1 MSVEFRQRSAAEYL
15 NMLWRHKLVIL
26 LPALAIGIAVSYVVA
41 KLPSVYE
48 SKSSLAINPPAISNR
63 AVQSL
68 TDDDVT
74 QRLNAITQEVMSRT
88 SLEPLITRF
97 NLFERERAG
106 GTPMELLIEQMRRN
120 TTTET
125 VKTDGDKGD
134 GGIITVAYKDRDPN
148 KARDVTAELASK
160 YIKKQQETL
169 IANSGAT
176 REFFD
181 KQLGEVKSKLDEIDR
196 QRLNYMLQNSDKL
209 PSGATGLIAQ
219 LESVGNDIKLAR
231 DKENSINAEI
241 GRTRDQIAY
250 NTREQNN
257 LRQFAEKEEQQNRL
271 LLADVNRNPIYV
283 ERKKRKSELDAQLA
297 NLKTQYREAHPDV
310 VAKKSEVEQVAKELL
325 ELEQQAR
332 SSADEA
338 QKTAQGGAEL
348 RIKNLDNDRQRLEA
362 EIVRQQKIIE
372 ETRIY
377 AEKRQAEI
385 AGIQARLSSI
395 PTAEVQLGSFDRDYA
410 TAKQNYDELLKKKND
425 AELQYERDQ
434 NLQGATIE
442 IVDPA
447 RTPQAPTNASK
458 RYSFMFLGFGA
469 GLGLG
474 LLFAI
479 LLEFKRFSTI
489 NTVEDAK
496 HYTNL
501 PVLAAVPELTT
512 DSEQSWQRTLGVFKT
527 VGGLAAT
534 VLSVP
539 LLIIALQMTN
549 IFERL
554 VS

>member
-1 MSVEFRQRSAAEYL
+1 MSVEFRQRSVSEYL

-97 NLFERERAG
+97 NLFERERAT
-106 GTPMELLIEQMRRN
+106 GTPMELLIEQMRRS

-125 VKTDGDKGD
+125 VKADNDKG
-134 GGIITVAYKDRDPN
+134 GVITVAYKDRDPN

-181 KQLGEVKSKLDEIDR
+181 KQLGEVKGKLDEIDR
-196 QRLNYMLQNSDKL
+196 QRLNYMLSNADKL

-219 LESVGNDIKLAR
+219 LESVGSDIKLAR
-231 DKENSINAEI
+231 DKENSINSEI
-241 GRTRDQIAY
+241 GRTRDQIAF
-250 NTREQNN
+250 NVREQNN
-257 LRQFAEKEEQQNRL
+257 LRQFADKEEQQNRL
-271 LLADVNRNPIYV
+271 LLANVNRNPIYV

-310 VAKKSEVEQVAKELL
+310 IAKKTEVEQVAKELI
-325 ELEQQAR
+325 ELEQQAK

-338 QKTAQGGAEL
+338 KKTAQGSAEL
-348 RIKNLDNDRQRLEA
+348 RIQNLDNERQRLES
-362 EIVRQQKIIE
+362 EIARQQRIIE
-372 ETRIY
+372 EVRVY

-395 PTAEVQLGSFDRDYA
+395 PTAEVQLGSFERDYA

-447 RTPQAPTNASK
+447 RTPQAPMNASK

-469 GLGLG
+469 GFGLG
-474 LLFAI
+474 LLFAL
-479 LLEFKRFSTI
+479 LLEFQRFLTI

-496 HYTNL
+496 HYTHL
-501 PVLAAVPELTT
+501 PVLAAVPELVTE
-512 DSEQSWQRTLGVFKT
+512 SEQSWQRKLGVFK
-527 VGGLAAT
+527 VMGGFAAT
-534 VLSVP
+534 ILSVP
-539 LLIIALQMTN
+539 LLIIALQTTN
-549 IFERL
+549 IFERFI
-554 VS
+554 S